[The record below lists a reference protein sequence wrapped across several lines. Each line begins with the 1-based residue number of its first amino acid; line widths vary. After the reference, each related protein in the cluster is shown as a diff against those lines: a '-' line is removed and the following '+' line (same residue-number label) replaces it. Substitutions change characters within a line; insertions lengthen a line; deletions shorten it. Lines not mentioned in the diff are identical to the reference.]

1 MEFCEFCGSILNEDG
16 SCPWEDCPTNAILEV
31 LNVEEDEEIPADDD
45 DILVAVKKPQPK
57 IVNKKK

>member
-31 LNVEEDEEIPADDD
+31 LNVEEDEEI
-45 DILVAVKKPQPK
+45 KKEPTVEVTETESTK
-57 IVNKKK
+57 STNKKE